1 MVERKRMQ
9 LRGPWKWEIMNSSPV
24 SAPCAPGGLPCSRFK
39 GQEGG
44 RWRLFRPAKGIWK
57 LWPTSICLLHIRRH
71 STFLTFV
78 AVVVLV
84 VRLVAPLLPLPPSPL
99 LSSPLL
105 PSSPAAFCHQAA
117 GKREREEEKKA
128 VESNNKFEGTLFLA
142 PCFLARPKLSFHRL
156 LLLGRRACYI
166 CVR

>member
-84 VRLVAPLLPLPPSPL
+84 VRLVAPLPPPSPL
-99 LSSPLL
+99 PPPLLSSFPPPQRPFATRQPGKEKEKRRRRRWNRIINSREHYFWL
-105 PSSPAAFCHQAA
+105 PVSSP
-117 GKREREEEKKA
+117 GRN
-128 VESNNKFEGTLFLA
+128 SLFTDC
-142 PCFLARPKLSFHRL
+142 CF
-156 LLLGRRACYI
+156 
-166 CVR
+166 